1 MTSLDLN
8 RKRMGAVGADSLTG
22 GLGQCTA
29 LTHLDLSYN
38 WICKSP
44 GAEERL
50 AGVLGQCP
58 TLVYLNLR
66 DNEILFSVAPY
77 AQSDFE
83 DGQREDRHNAPANR
97 WKM

>member
-1 MTSLDLN
+1 MRLDLN
-8 RKRMGAVGADSLTG
+8 RKRMGAGGADSLAG
-22 GLGQCTA
+22 VLGQYTA

-50 AGVLGQCP
+50 AGVLAQCP
-58 TLVYLNLR
+58 AMVHLN
-66 DNEILFSVAPY
+66 
-77 AQSDFE
+77 QSDFE
-83 DGQREDRHNAPANR
+83 DGQREDRHNASTSR

>member
-1 MTSLDLN
+1 
-8 RKRMGAVGADSLTG
+8 MGTGGADSLAG
-22 GLGQCTA
+22 VLGQCTA

-50 AGVLGQCP
+50 AGVLVQCP
-58 TLVYLNLR
+58 GLVHLNLS
-66 DNEILFSVAPY
+66 DNVILFSVTPY
-77 AQSDFE
+77 PQSDFE
-83 DGQREDRHNAPANR
+83 DGHREDRHNVSVSR

>member
-1 MTSLDLN
+1 
-8 RKRMGAVGADSLTG
+8 MGAGGADSLAG
-22 GLGQCTA
+22 VLRQCTA

-44 GAEERL
+44 GAEESL
-50 AGVLGQCP
+50 AEVLAQYP
-58 TLVYLNLR
+58 ALVHLSLS
-66 DNEILFSVAPY
+66 DNAILFSVAPY

-83 DGQREDRHNAPANR
+83 DGQREDRHNAPASR